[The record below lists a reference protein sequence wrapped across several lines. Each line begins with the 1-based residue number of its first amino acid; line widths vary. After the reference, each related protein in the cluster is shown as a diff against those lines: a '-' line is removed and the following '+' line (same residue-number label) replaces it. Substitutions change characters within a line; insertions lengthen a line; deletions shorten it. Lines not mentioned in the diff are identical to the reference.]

1 MKRYK
6 KDNFNFYIYT
16 KNEFIKSKF
25 YKEMNKHQQDNI
37 KKMENNLNFIIIL
50 KEKKKI
56 GFLYGRLISGRL
68 ISGITTYNYELNV
81 KTQKDYKIILEKLRK
96 IYKHFDIEIK
106 DKDKIF
112 IKSAE
117 KLSSKNYGEKWDY
130 AENPNNN
137 GIWLFTSHRKVKNI
151 I

>member
-56 GFLYGRLISGRL
+56 GFLYGRLISG
-68 ISGITTYNYELNV
+68 ITTYNYELNV
-81 KTQKDYKIILEKLRK
+81 KTQKDYTIILEKLRK

-130 AENPNNN
+130 TENPNNN
-137 GIWLFTSHRKVKNI
+137 GIYLFTSNWEKKK
-151 I
+151 

>member
-56 GFLYGRLISGRL
+56 GFLYGRLISG
-68 ISGITTYNYELNV
+68 ITTYNYELNV
-81 KTQKDYKIILEKLRK
+81 KTQKDYTIILEKLRK
-96 IYKHFDIEIK
+96 IYKHFDIIIK
-106 DKDKIF
+106 EKDKIF
-112 IKSAE
+112 IKSAK
-117 KLSSKNYGEKWDY
+117 KLAYKNQGEKWDY
-130 AENPNNN
+130 ADNPYDNN
-137 GIWLFTSHRKVKNI
+137 IWLFTSNREKKK
-151 I
+151 

>member
-56 GFLYGRLISGRL
+56 GFLYGRLISG
-68 ISGITTYNYELNV
+68 ITTHYYALNV

-112 IKSAE
+112 IKTAK
-117 KLSSKNYGEKWDY
+117 KLASKNYGQIWDY
-130 AENPNNN
+130 AGNPYDN
-137 GIWLFTSHRKVKNI
+137 GIWLFTSHRRLKI
-151 I
+151 

>member
-56 GFLYGRLISGRL
+56 GFLYGRLISG
-68 ISGITTYNYELNV
+68 ITTYNYELNV

-130 AENPNNN
+130 TENPNNN
-137 GIWLFTSHRKVKNI
+137 GIYLFTSNWEKKK
-151 I
+151 